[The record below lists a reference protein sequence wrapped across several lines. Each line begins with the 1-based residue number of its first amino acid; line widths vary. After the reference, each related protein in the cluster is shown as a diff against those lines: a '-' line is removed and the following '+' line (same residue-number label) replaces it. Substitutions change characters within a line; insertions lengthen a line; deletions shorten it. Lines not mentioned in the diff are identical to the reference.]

1 MSLPTKR
8 NLGSLRQELRDRLGF
23 ASSGSQSGPNAS
35 IMDSFL
41 RSAQE
46 FLYWEY
52 TPREMIETVSIVSQ
66 DAQTAYTWPDTVHL
80 DRIIT
85 VIGEDTSSATPNRW
99 EMLEGIEYNHDNY
112 VTPKTTP
119 TRYEVRSSFEV
130 WPQPDGNQYKFYIEH
145 VKRLNAFSVD
155 ADFVTLDADMVLHL
169 AIANSKSHYRHEDA
183 PIYGQQ
189 IERYLKNL
197 KSAGLGNKRYI
208 RKTGKRTSSYDHH
221 FYNHT
226 RHVHADD

>member
-23 ASSGSQSGPNAS
+23 ASLGSQSGPNAS

-52 TPREMIETVSIVSQ
+52 TPREMIETATISSN

-85 VIGEDTSSATPNRW
+85 VVGEDTTSATPNRW
-99 EMLEGIEYNHDNY
+99 AMKEGIDYTHDNY

-119 TRYEVRSSFEV
+119 TRYEVRSNFDV
-130 WPQPDGNQYKFYIEH
+130 WPQPDGNQYRFHIEH
-145 VKRLNAFSVD
+145 VKRLDAFSVD
-155 ADFVTLDADMVLHL
+155 GDFVTLDSDMVLHL
-169 AIANSKSHYRHEDA
+169 AIANAKAHYRHEDA
-183 PIYGQQ
+183 PVYGQQ
-189 IERYLKNL
+189 LERYLRNL
-197 KSAGLGNKRYI
+197 KGAGLGNKRFV
-208 RKTGKRTSSYDHH
+208 RRTGKERDSFDHH
-221 FYNHT
+221 FYNHI